1 VPREDKFEEI
11 RADVSRSLH
20 LEFA

>member
-20 LEFA
+20 K